1 MMGRRQE
8 AVDYTGKTKRSAMY
22 DASDLRKGLKVEIE
36 GVPYD
41 IVDFSFVKPGK
52 GQAMYT
58 CKLKNMITGAV
69 VARTYR
75 SADKLDQPHLEERK
89 LTYSYAEADT
99 FVFMNEDYE
108 QVALK
113 EDALGR
119 GKYYLAENMEVK
131 VLFHNERPIEVVFP
145 TWVEKE
151 VIETE
156 PGARGNT
163 ATNVL
168 KPAKLTG
175 GYELQVPLFVCV
187 GDIVR
192 VDTRTGEYADR
203 VRKT

>member
-1 MMGRRQE
+1 
-8 AVDYTGKTKRSAMY
+8 MY

-41 IVDFSFVKPGK
+41 IVDFSFAKPGK
-52 GQAMYT
+52 GQAMYN
-58 CKLKNMITGAV
+58 CKMKNMITGGV
-69 VARTYR
+69 ITRTYR
-75 SADKLDQPHLEERK
+75 SADKLDQPLLAERK
-89 LTYSYAEADT
+89 LTYSYAEADN
-99 FVFMNEDYE
+99 FVFMDEDYE
-108 QVALK
+108 QVSLK

-119 GKYYLAENMEVK
+119 GRYFLAENMEVK
-131 VLFHNERPIEVVFP
+131 VLFHNDRPIEVIFP

-175 GYELQVPLFVCV
+175 GYELQVPLFVNI

>member
-1 MMGRRQE
+1 
-8 AVDYTGKTKRSAMY
+8 MY

-41 IVDFSFVKPGK
+41 IVDFSFAKPGK
-52 GQAMYT
+52 GQAMYN
-58 CKLKNMITGAV
+58 CKMKNMITGEV
-69 VARTYR
+69 ITRTYR
-75 SADKLDQPHLEERK
+75 SADKLDQPLLAERK
-89 LTYSYAEADT
+89 LTYSYAEADN
-99 FVFMNEDYE
+99 FVFMDEDYE
-108 QVALK
+108 QVSLK

-119 GKYYLAENMEVK
+119 GRYFLAENMEVK
-131 VLFHNERPIEVVFP
+131 VLFHNDRPIEVIFP

-168 KPAKLTG
+168 KPAKLAG
-175 GYELQVPLFVCV
+175 GYELQVPLFVNI